1 MNRKGKLAISIVA
14 MVLVAFFV
22 GWGIWSVFQ
31 DIGIGVDVSFS
42 GENMSATITG
52 KMYGH
57 DKDHMTSDTAEIL
70 DGATWTDGIAEDSH
84 SLDWSNLDLNFAD
97 KFTDIVIVVSITN
110 GNEEAPINVAVEN
123 KTETEGKNFTVA
135 IDQSGTSTQDLIG
148 VGETIEYTITLKIV
162 NPNLRV
168 DGTLDVI
175 FSLVNAG

>member
-1 MNRKGKLAISIVA
+1 MNRKGKLTISIIA

-42 GENMSATITG
+42 GENMTATITG

-57 DKDHMTSDTAEIL
+57 NKDHMTSDTAEQL
-70 DGATWTDGIAEDSH
+70 DGATWTDGVAEDTH
-84 SLDWSNLDLNFAD
+84 FLDWSNLELNF
-97 KFTDIVIVVSITN
+97 TDAFSDIIIQIFIYN
-110 GNEEAPINVAVEN
+110 GNAETPINISVEN